1 MLIEE
6 WAKWEPLKRVAKK
19 YCLDLLV
26 DNDDSFF
33 LDLFNEANLQEK
45 LRVDFTKS
53 GPHFQQRIAA
63 PLRAKTLA
71 MLKSHYGK
79 AFIDEW
85 SFFKIINSKQK
96 EWMSAQAG
104 VVYNFDKFQHFVL
117 ITTNYVVDIVAFKD
131 PIVTMISN
139 ESEGQ
144 YL

>member
-6 WAKWEPLKRVAKK
+6 WVKWEPIEWASPK
-19 YCLDLLV
+19 Y
-26 DNDDSFF
+26 F
-33 LDLFNEANLQEK
+33 LDTVVRNGTIFAMTLIDQTNLEK
-45 LRVDFTKS
+45 KIYIDFTKS
-53 GPHFQQRIAA
+53 PVYFQQKIATQ
-63 PLRAKTLA
+63 LRVKALA
-71 MLKSHYGK
+71 VVKKEYGTD
-79 AFIDEW
+79 FIDEW

-144 YL
+144 SL